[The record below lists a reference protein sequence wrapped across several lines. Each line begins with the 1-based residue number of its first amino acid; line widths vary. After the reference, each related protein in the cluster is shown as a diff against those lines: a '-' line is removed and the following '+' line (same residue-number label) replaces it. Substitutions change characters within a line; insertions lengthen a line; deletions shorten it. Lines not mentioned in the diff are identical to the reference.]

1 MSLSEFRTFTGR
13 VAAAA
18 LGSTVLAGALAAQPV
33 ARPAAAAWTRGATCY
48 EIFVR
53 SFRDSDGDGIGDLNG
68 LTAALDYI
76 NDGNPGSQSD
86 LGARC
91 IWLMPVDESPSYH
104 GYDVS
109 NYYRVEPDYGT
120 NEDFK
125 RMVAA
130 AHQRGIRVLVDLV
143 LNHASSE
150 HPYFQAALRDS
161 ASPYRQW
168 FRFSSTKPAAK
179 GPWGQEVWHKS
190 PARDE
195 YYYGVFWSGMPDLNY
210 ENPVVR
216 AEAGR
221 IARFWL
227 REMGVDGFRLD
238 AVPYL
243 VERGDTLAH
252 TAATHAVLRDFSRA
266 VRAASPRAYTI
277 GEVWD
282 STGTILS
289 YYPNELDAYF
299 AFPVSDAILDA
310 VRSGTPGKLIP
321 EVLRFQ
327 RALPSNR
334 WSPFLRN
341 HDQTRTVT
349 ALGGDAAR
357 ARLAAEILFTL
368 PGFPFVYYGEEIGMT
383 GDKPDERLRTPMQ
396 WTAGASGF
404 TRGRPWEA
412 LQSDTTT
419 TSVASQESKAGSLL
433 NEYRRLIHLRDATP
447 ALAVGELVP
456 IEASQGGAL
465 AYLRRTAG
473 RSVLVLANLGTTALD
488 SVRVSSA
495 PRALPSGT
503 YRATDLR
510 GGGRLAGYL
519 RVGADGRIA
528 DYAPLAALAP
538 MRATLLE
545 IARIGR

>member
-1 MSLSEFRTFTGR
+1 MTGR
-13 VAAAA
+13 VGRIGLPGVAILA
-18 LGSTVLAGALAAQPV
+18 LSCASSAVELS
-33 ARPAAAAWTRGATCY
+33 PAPSQKPWWRDGVCY

-76 NDGNPGSQSD
+76 NDGNPQSQRD

-120 NEDFK
+120 NADFK

-130 AHQRGIRVLVDLV
+130 AHKRGIRVLVDLV

-150 HPYFQAALRDS
+150 HPWFQAALRDT

-168 FRFSSTKPAAK
+168 FRFSPTKPAGK

-190 PARDE
+190 PVRDE
-195 YYYGVFWSGMPDLNY
+195 YYYGVFTSGMPDLNY

-252 TAATHAVLRDFSRA
+252 SVATHTVLRDFSRA
-266 VRAASPRAYTI
+266 VRTASPRAFTI

-299 AFPVSDAILDA
+299 AFPVSDAILEA
-310 VRSGTPGKLIP
+310 VRTGTPGMLIP
-321 EVLRFQ
+321 QILRFQ
-327 RALPSNR
+327 RALPPSR

-341 HDQTRTVT
+341 HDQTRTLT
-349 ALGGDAAR
+349 ALGGDSAR
-357 ARLAAEILFTL
+357 ARLAAEILLTL

-404 TRGRPWEA
+404 TRGTPWEA
-412 LQSDTTT
+412 LQGDTMT
-419 TSVASQESKAGSLL
+419 TSVAAQEANPGSLL
-433 NEYRRLIHLRDATP
+433 NEYRRLIHQRDANA

-456 IEASQGGAL
+456 LDASQAGAL
-465 AYLRRTAG
+465 SYLRRTAG
-473 RSVLVLANLGTTALD
+473 RSVLVLANLGTAALD

-495 PRALPSGT
+495 ARALPPGT

-510 GGGRLAGYL
+510 AGARLAAYL
-519 RVGADGRIA
+519 RVGADGRIVA
-528 DYAPLAALAP
+528 YTPLATLAP
-538 MRATLLE
+538 MRAQVLE
-545 IARIGR
+545 LARIGR